1 MNKYMM
7 VHKNPSINC
16 DQVQEN
22 WRKLAQVE
30 TGIWIKTYFNEKQGV
45 RYCVWLAPSEEALK
59 NIFTEIG
66 ISWESII
73 PVEETV
79 PDLWG
84 RRWNEHLEKEK
95 FADTKAS

>member
-7 VHKNPSINC
+7 IHKNPSINC
-16 DQVQEN
+16 EEVQEN

-30 TGIWIKTYFNEKQGV
+30 AGIWLKTYFNDDQKI
-45 RYCVWLAPSEEALK
+45 RFCVWLAPSEETLK

-84 RRWNEHLEKEK
+84 KRWQEHLEEEK
-95 FADTKAS
+95 FADTKAI